1 MMINR
6 AQIKKQKSY
15 NPTENPRYSEP
26 NESETLF
33 RFLDAE
39 EKKRGDGK
47 YMVRIQIEAEFPK
60 LVGNRGF
67 QMEFG
72 AEFPNFFR

>member
-39 EKKRGDGK
+39 EKKK
-47 YMVRIQIEAEFPK
+47 EMANIWSEFRSRRNS
-60 LVGNRGF
+60 LN
-67 QMEFG
+67 
-72 AEFPNFFR
+72 